1 MGCPIGQLTMNAS
14 PEKSGIIVCL
24 NIGSSSLK
32 FSLYSLASAAL
43 TEIGSGTIGSRET
56 SPQLSFDYVHQDR
69 KPLKKVPI
77 SGLITTSLR
86 ELALAEG
93 EIIAIGHRLV
103 HGGLTILEHLVLSKT
118 VVATLRRAVPFAP
131 LHLPPSLDLIDECF
145 ETFPGTP
152 QVGCLDTAFH
162 RTLPALAATLPLPTQ
177 IRDSGIRRFGFHGLS
192 CESVLEQLRNAP
204 VRRLVV
210 AHLGGGCSITAILNG
225 QSVDTSMGL
234 TPMGGVVMSRRTGDL
249 DPGIIFYLMREQRY
263 DVNTLEDLFEHRS
276 GLAGISKSDG
286 DLRDLQS
293 ASDRGDA
300 DAALALDIFSHSVAK
315 QIAGMCIAL
324 GAIDVLVFTGGV
336 GENAGVVRERV
347 TQLIGALELSLSILV
362 LPARE
367 NERIAFH
374 VANLI

>member
-1 MGCPIGQLTMNAS
+1 MNAS